1 MKPLFNI
8 FRSWER
14 TKWKT
19 LEALQTFP
27 LFLCKIEYS
36 KSNFRMDSIAT
47 TVYIL
52 DDDGILYGLIFFFS
66 AFFFFWENMHVSNL
80 VHNFAIQIH
89 GQGIKLWPLITSLE
103 MIRQKYVILVSILPS
118 LLISLISSVSV
129 KKHKMARTLTKI
141 QNSLWLRAP
150 KSFSLPIAA
159 FHKSYQRP
167 LEAEPH
173 LIRSKFPDVPLSKKS
188 FGDFLWANAN
198 KYGQRTS
205 LVS

>member
-1 MKPLFNI
+1 
-8 FRSWER
+8 
-14 TKWKT
+14 
-19 LEALQTFP
+19 
-27 LFLCKIEYS
+27 
-36 KSNFRMDSIAT
+36 
-47 TVYIL
+47 
-52 DDDGILYGLIFFFS
+52 
-66 AFFFFWENMHVSNL
+66 
-80 VHNFAIQIH
+80 
-89 GQGIKLWPLITSLE
+89 

-150 KSFSLPIAA
+150 KSFSLPIVA